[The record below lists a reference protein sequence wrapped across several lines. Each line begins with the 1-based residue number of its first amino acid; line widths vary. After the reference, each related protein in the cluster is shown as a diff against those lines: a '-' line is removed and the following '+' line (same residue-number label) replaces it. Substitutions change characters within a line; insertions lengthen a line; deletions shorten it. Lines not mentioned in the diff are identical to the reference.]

1 MAIPGLRLRGWLR
14 RSNGELPHIE
24 PGAVF
29 RRVRPHNLVETA
41 RVLAVT
47 TDDAGIPHVRVDIRI
62 DGPAYAQGGCGQRLL
77 SVATFAQDYP
87 EQVGDHRLNGAEHR
101 G

>member
-1 MAIPGLRLRGWLR
+1 MPR
-14 RSNGELPHIE
+14 
-24 PGAVF
+24 
-29 RRVRPHNLVETA
+29 A
-41 RVLAVT
+41 R
-47 TDDAGIPHVRVDIRI
+47 
-62 DGPAYAQGGCGQRLL
+62 CGQRLL